1 MDILSDEYFM
11 MIIKCSLLIG
21 VYWLVYYL
29 GIIEEEAAS
38 CIMGIERFLQK
49 SSME

>member
-1 MDILSDEYFM
+1 M

-29 GIIEEEAAS
+29 GIIEEEEAAS